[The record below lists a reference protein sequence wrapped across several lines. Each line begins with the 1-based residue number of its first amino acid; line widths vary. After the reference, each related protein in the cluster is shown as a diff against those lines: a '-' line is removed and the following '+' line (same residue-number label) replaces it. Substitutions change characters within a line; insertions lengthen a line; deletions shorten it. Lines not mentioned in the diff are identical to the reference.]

1 MFDVFGLG
9 DVSLSRWTTRSKQSW
24 TTLVAASCGTFVLWE
39 AATPVMPWTYRYIAC
54 LPIATLRGQN
64 MAVDACFA
72 ANAWAELARLRHLF
86 DGTQRAI
93 DGRADVVCVINQVRS
108 VL

>member
-1 MFDVFGLG
+1 
-9 DVSLSRWTTRSKQSW
+9 
-24 TTLVAASCGTFVLWE
+24 
-39 AATPVMPWTYRYIAC
+39 MPWTYRYIAC

-86 DGTQRAI
+86 DVTQRAI
-93 DGRADVVCVINQVRS
+93 DVRADVVCVINQFS
-108 VL
+108 IVL